1 MNRTYKFR
9 YANELAGGFVLLGI
23 VLLILGIYFAGH
35 AQGWFQK
42 HLILRAEFNTTEGT
56 YGLQEGAEIRILGAL
71 AGRVGEIVPAKEGGM
86 ETKFILKGRF
96 GGFVRNDSIAKVKK
110 KFQVAG
116 DSYVEITLGSSHQP
130 LMESGSFIK
139 CEQDVELIETAR
151 KVLDDFREAA
161 VPMLEEFRQI
171 LSHVNGVTRQLEQ
184 KEGTAGKLI
193 GDPQWAKDVE
203 TIVKDIR
210 VTAAQLPAMA
220 VRLEGVMTNVQ
231 GVAESLK
238 ATAAKFPSIG
248 DNVAGAVQDAR
259 VVTGGLTGQVANVQG
274 VLLQAESALRETQT
288 LIEGLQRH
296 WLVRRYIQEGAST
309 PMLDPIPSGAR
320 EGVSP

>member
-1 MNRTYKFR
+1 MNRPYKFR
-9 YANELAGGFVLLGI
+9 HANELAGGFVLLGI
-23 VLLILGIYFAGH
+23 ALLILGIYSAGH

-42 HLILRAEFNTTEGT
+42 HLILRAKFNTTEGT

-71 AGRVGEIVPAKEGGM
+71 AGRVGEIVPAQDGGM

-96 GGFVRNDSIAKVKK
+96 GGFVRSDSVAKVKK

-116 DSYVEITLGSSHQP
+116 DSYVDITLGSSQQP
-130 LMESGSFIK
+130 LMESGSFIA

-151 KVLDDFREAA
+151 KLLDDFREAA
-161 VPMLEEFRQI
+161 VPMLDEFRQI
-171 LSHVNGVTRQLEQ
+171 LSHVNGITRQLEQ

-193 GDPQWAKDVE
+193 GDPEWAKDVD

-210 VTAAQLPAMA
+210 RTAAQLPGMA
-220 VRLEGVMTNVQ
+220 ARMDMVMTNVQ
-231 GVAESLK
+231 AVAQLLQD
-238 ATAAKFPSIG
+238 TAGKFPAIG
-248 DNVAGAVQDAR
+248 DAVAGTVQDAHM
-259 VVTGGLTGQVANVQG
+259 VTGGLTGQVANVQG

-296 WLVRRYIQEGAST
+296 WLVRRYIPQEVGT
-309 PMLDPIPSGAR
+309 PMLDPLSTSTKERGDP
-320 EGVSP
+320 